1 MNSGADSDGF
11 GKIEINSIMSK
22 NIVCI
27 VGNPNCGK
35 TTLFNALTGSHQD
48 VGNWPGVTVEKKVGH
63 YKFGNE
69 SVEIVDLPG
78 IYSITPA
85 SMAGEDERVARDYIL
100 SGESQLVINI
110 VDASNLER
118 NLYLTTQL
126 IEMRVP
132 MLVVVNMLDI
142 AADYKMSVDLK
153 ELEKLLGCPV
163 VGIVASREQGVRDL
177 QKAISR
183 SLAAPVVPPL
193 KVDFDDRVVKA
204 GKEIS
209 LALHDQGVE
218 HADWFA
224 IQAMEGSPDIQT
236 KLPESCW
243 QAVEPVLQ
251 RLDDEFEGDADISIA
266 DARYRFVAGVTNKVL
281 TRQGELSTTA
291 TDRIDHVVLNRWLG
305 LPIFLGIMYVMFLFT
320 QNFGAAFID
329 FFDILFGGIFVDGF
343 GLVLEKLGSPE
354 WLRVILADG
363 IGGGIQTVATF
374 VPPIFFLFLF
384 LAFLEDSG
392 YMARA
397 AFVMDRL
404 MRAIGLPGRAF
415 VPLIVG
421 FGCNVPAIMAT
432 RTMDRARDRII
443 TILMAPFM
451 SCGARMPVYVLFATA
466 FFPTNG
472 QNLVFGIYVIG
483 IVVAILTGFLMK
495 RIVLPGEVGP
505 FVMEI
510 PPYHIPTVKGL
521 MMRTWDRLKSFVQRA
536 GQTIVVVVA
545 ALSFLNSWGT
555 DGSFGNEDSQN
566 SVLSV
571 VGQTVAPVLSPMGVT
586 QENWP
591 AAVGIFTGVLA
602 KEAVVGS
609 MNSLYD
615 SMARAENAASG
626 EGEAAAEEEE
636 GWSLAS
642 ILSEAGMSVVNN
654 IADMGGAFLDPL
666 GIAVDDLS
674 DTAAA
679 AEEQEVAVDTVSMMQ
694 KLFGSPLAAFAYL
707 MMVLLYMPCA
717 AAIGAVYREAGT
729 AWTLF
734 LASWTT
740 AMGYCG
746 ATLVYRLGNFSADPV
761 YAVLSVVGTVVVL
774 GSMLTFMRYYVRTNQ
789 GKGRRII
796 PIAAR
801 RA

>member
-1 MNSGADSDGF
+1 
-11 GKIEINSIMSK
+11 MSK

-63 YKFGNE
+63 YKFGGQT
-69 SVEIVDLPG
+69 VEIVDLPG

-142 AADYKMSVDLK
+142 AASHKMNVDLK
-153 ELEKLLGCPV
+153 ELQKMLGCPV

-177 QKAISR
+177 EQAVFD
-183 SLAAPVVPPL
+183 SLAKPVVPPL
-193 KVDFDDRVVKA
+193 NVKFDKRITEA
-204 GKEIS
+204 GQEIS
-209 LALHDQGVE
+209 SSLKAQGVP

-224 IQAMEGSPDIQT
+224 IQAMEGSPDIQA
-236 KLPESCW
+236 KLPEACW
-243 QAVEPVLQ
+243 TAAKPT
-251 RLDDEFEGDADISIA
+251 LDKLNEEFEGDADISIS
-266 DARYRFVAGVTNKVL
+266 DARYRFVAGVVNKSL
-281 TRQGELSTTA
+281 TREGELSATT
-291 TDRIDHVVLNRWLG
+291 TDKIDRVVLNRWLG
-305 LPIFLGIMYVMFLFT
+305 LPIFLAIMYVMFLFT
-320 QNFGAAFID
+320 QNFGSAFID
-329 FFDILFGGIFVDGF
+329 FFDITFGGIFVDGF
-343 GLVLEKLGSPE
+343 GRLLDSMGSPE

-363 IGGGIQTVATF
+363 IGGGLQTVATF

-432 RTMDRARDRII
+432 RTMDRATDRII

-483 IVVAILTGFLMK
+483 IVVAILTGFMMK
-495 RIVLPGEVGP
+495 RVVLPGEVGP

-510 PPYHIPTVKGL
+510 PPYHIPTVKGVL
-521 MMRTWDRLKSFVQRA
+521 LRTWDRLKSFIERA
-536 GQTIVVVVA
+536 GKVIVVVVA
-545 ALSFLNSWGT
+545 VLSFLNSWGT
-555 DGSFGNEDSQN
+555 DGSFGNEDSNN
-566 SVLSV
+566 SVLSEI
-571 VGQTVAPVLSPMGVT
+571 GQTIAPVLSPMGVT

-615 SMARAENAASG
+615 SMARAENAAQAQ
-626 EGEAAAEEEE
+626 GEAAGEEEADE
-636 GWSLAS
+636 GWSLAA
-642 ILSEAGMSVVNN
+642 ILGEAGQSVVDNL
-654 IADMGGAFLDPL
+654 ADMGGAFLDPL

-679 AEEQEVAVDTVSMMQ
+679 AEEQEVAVDTVTTMQ
-694 KLFGSPLAAFAYL
+694 RLFGSSLAAFAYL

-717 AAIGAVYREAGT
+717 AAISAVYREAGT

-734 LASWTT
+734 LAGWTT
-740 AMGYCG
+740 AMGYC
-746 ATLVYRLGNFSADPV
+746 AAMLVYRLGTFSENPV
-761 YAVLSVVGTVVVL
+761 YGIGSVVATVVIL
-774 GSMLTFMRYYVRTNQ
+774 GGMLLFMRSYVRKNQ

-796 PIAAR
+796 PIAAQ